1 VWNCGTVKGSMPE
14 CVVQVVTQMEAGGA
28 QRVALLLHRE
38 LRARGLKAEL
48 WFLYARTAM
57 WADEPGVCAI
67 WPQRPTMMQIPK
79 LLAALVRKLCASRPD
94 VVIAHT
100 HYANVLSLAVA
111 RLRGVRSR
119 IAVHHNAIGT
129 YPWIARTLEPLWKR
143 FGMYTASI
151 AVSEDVKRSLLER
164 DAKQYA
170 RATFCVYNGID
181 GEAGLRN
188 ASRSCVEDAEEQEF
202 LRGKKI
208 LFNVGRLAKQKNQI
222 ALIEALPELP
232 ECVAVIAGRGPMEPV
247 LIERARELGVATQV
261 VLLGETS
268 SETVASWMLRADV
281 FVFPSLFEAMPM
293 AMLEAMRAGL
303 TIVAS
308 DIAAHREVAGDAAI
322 LTETDTPSLVRAIR
336 VALAQD
342 TDRSS
347 LGEAARTRSLQFTV
361 QAMAD
366 GYMGVL

>member
-1 VWNCGTVKGSMPE
+1 MPE
-14 CVVQVVTQMEAGGA
+14 CVVQIVTQMEAGGA

-57 WADEPGVCAI
+57 WADEPGVCSI
-67 WPQRPTMMQIPK
+67 WPQRPGVMEIPK
-79 LLAALVRKLCASRPD
+79 LIVALVRKLGVLKPD

-100 HYANVLSLAVA
+100 HYANVLSTAIA
-111 RLRGVRSR
+111 RLCGVRSR
-119 IAVHHNAIGT
+119 VAVHHNAIGT
-129 YPWIARTLEPLWKR
+129 YPWIARTLEPIWKR
-143 FGMYTASI
+143 MGMYTASI

-181 GEAGLRN
+181 GETGLRN
-188 ASRSCVEDAEEQEF
+188 ANRACLDDPREQGF
-202 LRGKKI
+202 LHGKKI
-208 LFNVGRLAKQKNQI
+208 LFNVGRLARQKNQI

-232 ECVAVIAGRGPMEPV
+232 GCVAVIAGRGPMEPA
-247 LIERARELGVATQV
+247 LLERARGLGVTNQL

-308 DIAAHREVAGDAAI
+308 DIAAHREVAGDSAI
-322 LTETDTPSLVRAIR
+322 LTTTDSASLAGAIR
-336 VALAQD
+336 FALAQD
-342 TDRSS
+342 GSGKV
-347 LGEAARTRSLQFTV
+347 LGEAARKRSLRFTV